1 MNWNKDGKGSN
12 KRTETND
19 SLDGGARWHAAF
31 KNPAFCRASVA
42 VVAVAVAVPS
52 VLRSV
57 NSFQAKSVFSMKSVQ
72 GGRAVNGISFGNFAK
87 FKSEVKR
94 TISDSIVRINASK
107 CDRRH

>member
-31 KNPAFCRASVA
+31 KNPAFCRASAVA
-42 VVAVAVAVPS
+42 VAVAVAVPS

-72 GGRAVNGISFGNFAK
+72 GGRAVNYTFGNFS
-87 FKSEVKR
+87 KSKSGVR
-94 TISDSIVRINASK
+94 TRNPDFIVGSDASK
-107 CDRRH
+107 CDWH